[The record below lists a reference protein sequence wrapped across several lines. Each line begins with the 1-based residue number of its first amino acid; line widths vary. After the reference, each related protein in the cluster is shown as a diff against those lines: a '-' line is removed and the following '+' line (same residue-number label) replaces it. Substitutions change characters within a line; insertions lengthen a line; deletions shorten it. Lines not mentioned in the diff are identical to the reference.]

1 MKLKLFGS
9 VLARGEM
16 KLKEKLCQINPIGW
30 EDPKKYNGKV
40 ENGCNPQAP
49 LIPGPRKCT
58 FDLAEN
64 DLVGWSAVSDSNSQ
78 CLALTVKETSSR
90 CLLVGFF
97 GLLYILWSLW

>member
-1 MKLKLFGS
+1 MAKFGS
-9 VLARGEM
+9 LPIFLTANQM
-16 KLKEKLCQINPIGW
+16 DPLLLCHYQFFLFVV
-30 EDPKKYNGKV
+30 KV

-97 GLLYILWSLW
+97 GLLYILWPLW